1 MGSPSPASPVTKT
14 TQVSEMDPRLYQ
26 WMYGTPNSPG
36 RLQIANAA
44 KMGRLMQ
51 GVQDANP
58 TALAAYYNVP
68 KGTDLSQFQSHTGA
82 MNPGQVD
89 PGLAKFP
96 GQSITPTDYY
106 KEATAGDKKG
116 KKDPTST
123 AMAAQGGTLEGYAR
137 GGKPRPG
144 YDEQG
149 NLTEA
154 GYNFIQNKIEKG
166 KPVSAANRRAIA
178 AYDKAHPK
186 TVAGN
191 TGDTPLSKADADIGV
206 TPFYDPTTMQSTNP
220 YYNKAIDVLNKMGQM
235 PSQYQQA
242 SDIYSQAAQGLQG
255 LANYTPQ
262 QVAAANINRGD
273 IRDVSAQQAQVER
286 MQGGPN
292 VNAVMSQADQMTGPG
307 SWTDPGVAQK
317 YMSPYM
323 QNVVDIQK
331 REANRDYQK
340 QMAQLSGQAAGMGA
354 FGGSRSAMERAEL
367 RRNQAQKLA
376 DIQAMGQQAAYSS
389 GMGQYGAESQLGQAA
404 KQSNLGASMQSIL
417 ANQQAGMT
425 AQQLNQMYGQG
436 GFQAQAANQQAQNQA
451 YNNYVQQQLTAAG
464 MNQGMD
470 WNTANQNAQMQM
482 QAQIANQQAGLQA
495 NQQNIGAYSAMG
507 NMGQGML
514 GVGQGM
520 GAYNQNLLQNWGS
533 AGNTLQ
539 NLAQGYYD
547 RRQQSAQN
555 IFGGVNQAT
564 QPAAGT
570 LTGSPWGSNYQGTY
584 QQRKKGGKLSIKV

>member
-1 MGSPSPASPVTKT
+1 
-14 TQVSEMDPRLYQ
+14 
-26 WMYGTPNSPG
+26 
-36 RLQIANAA
+36 
-44 KMGRLMQ
+44 
-51 GVQDANP
+51 
-58 TALAAYYNVP
+58 
-68 KGTDLSQFQSHTGA
+68 
-82 MNPGQVD
+82 
-89 PGLAKFP
+89 
-96 GQSITPTDYY
+96 
-106 KEATAGDKKG
+106 
-116 KKDPTST
+116 
-123 AMAAQGGTLEGYAR
+123 
-137 GGKPRPG
+137 
-144 YDEQG
+144 
-149 NLTEA
+149 
-154 GYNFIQNKIEKG
+154 
-166 KPVSAANRRAIA
+166 
-178 AYDKAHPK
+178 
-186 TVAGN
+186 
-191 TGDTPLSKADADIGV
+191 
-206 TPFYDPTTMQSTNP
+206 
-220 YYNKAIDVLNKMGQM
+220 
-235 PSQYQQA
+235 
-242 SDIYSQAAQGLQG
+242 
-255 LANYTPQ
+255 
-262 QVAAANINRGD
+262 
-273 IRDVSAQQAQVER
+273 
-286 MQGGPN
+286 
-292 VNAVMSQADQMTGPG
+292 
-307 SWTDPGVAQK
+307 
-317 YMSPYM
+317 
-323 QNVVDIQK
+323 
-331 REANRDYQK
+331 
-340 QMAQLSGQAAGMGA
+340 
-354 FGGSRSAMERAEL
+354 MERAEL